1 MPTTKKSKST
11 KKKTARPKRVSRTK
25 KPEGM
30 SLEDWQVAL
39 RRQFGRDQNFSLKNI
54 GDEKIFSEFLVRN
67 PESGN
72 TYRVAIRGGGLGVN
86 FCSCPDFAT
95 NHLGTC
101 KHLEYTLAQ
110 LEKKRGGKKALAEG
124 FHPEYTEVFL
134 QYGAERRVI
143 FRAGTEC
150 PKELVDLADK
160 YFNNEGVL
168 QPGSF
173 AKFQTFLSKASE
185 IDHDLR
191 CYDDALTFIAEVR
204 DDDKRKKHLDDV
216 FPVGPRSAHFKNLL
230 RVPLYKYQ
238 RDGALFAAQAGRCLI
253 GDEMGLGKTIQA
265 LAAAEIMGQEF
276 GVEQVLIVCPTSL
289 KHQWKREIEK
299 FTRRSATVVEGL
311 RPQRMECYRE
321 DSFYKIVNYDI
332 VYRDL
337 DFIAKLSPD
346 LVILDEAQ
354 RIKNWET
361 RTARSVKQIDT
372 PYAIVLTGTPLE
384 NRLEELVSI
393 VQFVDRH
400 RLGPTYRFLH
410 EHQELDDATGRVI
423 GYKNLDKVGETLKP
437 VLIRRQKK
445 DVLDELPQR
454 LEKNLFVPM
463 TEAQMHLHEE
473 YRDVVARIAQKW
485 RRYGFLTEADQRRLM
500 IALQM
505 MRMSCNSTFL
515 VDHETD
521 HSTKPDE
528 LLATLADV
536 LESEDNKVVIFSQW
550 TRTHELITR
559 RMNGH
564 GWGHVFFH
572 GGVPSRKRKTL
583 IEQFRE
589 DPNCRLFLSTDA
601 GGVGLN
607 LQHANVVVNMDL
619 PWNPAVLEQRIG
631 RVHRLGQTRPVQVI
645 NFIAEGT
652 IEQGMLSTLAF
663 KKSLFAG
670 ILDGG
675 EKEVFL
681 GESRLKR
688 FMESVEKVTS
698 DIPQTPPQA
707 EPETEADEES
717 EAGGPSAPP
726 TTPADN
732 PLAGLLQNGLALLEQ
747 LAAASGSENGGGKK
761 NGQAP
766 SQPKSP
772 FETATDDRTGQTYL
786 KVPMPDS
793 DVLNKAY
800 AAINTLME
808 SFRR

>member
-1 MPTTKKSKST
+1 MY
-11 KKKTARPKRVSRTK
+11 
-25 KPEGM
+25 
-30 SLEDWQVAL
+30 
-39 RRQFGRDQNFSLKNI
+39 N
-54 GDEKIFSEFLVRN
+54 
-67 PESGN
+67 
-72 TYRVAIRGGGLGVN
+72 
-86 FCSCPDFAT
+86 
-95 NHLGTC
+95 
-101 KHLEYTLAQ
+101 
-110 LEKKRGGKKALAEG
+110 
-124 FHPEYTEVFL
+124 
-134 QYGAERRVI
+134 
-143 FRAGTEC
+143 
-150 PKELVDLADK
+150 
-160 YFNNEGVL
+160 
-168 QPGSF
+168 
-173 AKFQTFLSKASE
+173 
-185 IDHDLR
+185 
-191 CYDDALTFIAEVR
+191 
-204 DDDKRKKHLDDV
+204 
-216 FPVGPRSAHFKNLL
+216 
-230 RVPLYKYQ
+230 YQ
-238 RDGALFAAQAGRCLI
+238 REGALFAARAGRCLI

-265 LAAAEIMGQEF
+265 LAAAEIMSQEF

-299 FTRRSATVVEGL
+299 FTRRTATVVEGL
-311 RPQRMECYRE
+311 RPARMECYHA

-337 DFIAKLSPD
+337 DFLAKLSPD

-372 PYAIVLTGTPLE
+372 HYAIVLTGTPLE

-410 EHQELDDATGRVI
+410 EHQECDGETGRVV
-423 GYKNLDKVGETLKP
+423 GYKNLDKIGETLKP
-437 VLIRRQKK
+437 VLLRRQKK
-445 DVLDELPQR
+445 DVLDQLPKR

-463 TEAQMHLHEE
+463 TEPQMSLHEE
-473 YRDVVARIAQKW
+473 HREIVARIAQKW
-485 RRYGFLTEADQRRLM
+485 RRYGFLTESDQRRLM

-528 LLATLADV
+528 LLAILQDV
-536 LESEDNKVVIFSQW
+536 LESKENKVVIFSQW

-564 GWGHVFFH
+564 DWGHVFFH

-589 DPNCRLFLSTDA
+589 DPGCRLFLSTDA

-688 FMESVEKVTS
+688 FMETVEKVTS
-698 DIPQTPPQA
+698 DIPQTPPTA
-707 EPETEADEES
+707 EADEEPITTRAA
-717 EAGGPSAPP
+717 EPPAAPAP
-726 TTPADN
+726 MDN

-747 LAAASGSENGGGKK
+747 LASATGPQNGGTKT
-761 NGQAP
+761 NGQTP
-766 SQPKSP
+766 HQTRSP
-772 FETATDDRTGQTYL
+772 FETATDERTGQTYL
-786 KVPMPDS
+786 KVPMPDTE
-793 DVLNKAY
+793 VLNKAY

-808 SFRR
+808 SLRR